1 MSEGITIRITLFYV
15 NLKHETRFRVQGS
28 GFRVQGLRFK
38 VQNKTQR
45 PSRKFPGWPYI
56 SLSLLRLK
64 IY

>member
-38 VQNKTQR
+38 VQNKNTKAIQVN
-45 PSRKFPGWPYI
+45 PGWPYV
-56 SLSLLRLK
+56 LLLFS
-64 IY
+64 